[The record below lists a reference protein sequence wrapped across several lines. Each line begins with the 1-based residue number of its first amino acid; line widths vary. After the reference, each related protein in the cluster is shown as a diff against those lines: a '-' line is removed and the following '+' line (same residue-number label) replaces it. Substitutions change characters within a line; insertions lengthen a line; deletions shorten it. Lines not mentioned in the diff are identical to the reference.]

1 LIVAIG
7 LDPVVHS
14 GVQQISETST
24 RRMSA
29 WIAGEDGAARLAP
42 GNDDVRNRSR
52 GASGPSSGY
61 DDAR

>member
-29 WIAGEDGAARLAP
+29 WIAG
-42 GNDDVRNRSR
+42 
-52 GASGPSSGY
+52 SSGVKT
-61 DDAR
+61 ALRASRPAMTT